1 MALEFLYHPL
11 TSPDSIRLIELQP
24 SRDPA
29 ASIQCRLIHTSFSS
43 NSLRDIFSHYT
54 ALSYVW
60 GCPDKVK
67 TIWIDGRPL
76 KITESLF
83 SALHDLR
90 DETRPFSVW
99 ADAICINQIN
109 NEEKMMQIRIM
120 GKIYA
125 NAMNTILYLGPAAPE
140 SVECQ
145 CIKAIRDG
153 NRVDGMQM
161 IERVLSKEWFNRVWV
176 FQELV
181 FSNNPWVQCGTMRV
195 KWEKICS
202 VVDEIR
208 IGTLKATQREKLTVC
223 SRMKTAWDDHR
234 RLHND
239 QLKPYNGWSN
249 EQDEVQ
255 DMLAL
260 LRARRGM
267 GVTDPRDMV
276 FAHTGFAAHTHMYD
290 ANSGTR
296 LDPDL
301 EADYSKS
308 CADVYLSAA
317 RHIMKTRTQLPE
329 FIKQADDRDNHPSR
343 IAGLPS
349 WVPDWTRPKM
359 MSQISLTSKPYW
371 YREDL
376 TTSWRLVGSILAF
389 AVRYSETVVSTS
401 IELSIVQI
409 PHGFRQKLALKLG
422 KAMFYDTKRKDH
434 WYELMDNA
442 DADDI
447 DEVWPESYEVW
458 RQLIQDDDILPP
470 EVFPHTVQGIRIRD
484 SLVPFFLILALH
496 PRYELDHLT
505 GRALART
512 SSGELAIVPTS
523 TQKGDIIVGFSA
535 GSYYDDILQFALR
548 PFQIEENLEMLN
560 KAILN
565 LTREDKFTTDDMTG
579 WEGYPV
585 LHCEMIG
592 QCLLGNFGSYGN
604 CQIVA
609 IH

>member
-43 NSLRDIFSHYT
+43 NSMRDIFGHYT

-60 GCPDKVK
+60 GCEDRVK
-67 TIWIDGRPL
+67 TIWIDGLPL

-99 ADAICINQIN
+99 ADGICINQIN

-125 NAMNTILYLGPAAPE
+125 NAMNTVLYLGPADPE

-153 NRVDGMQM
+153 NSVDGMQM
-161 IERVLSKEWFNRVWV
+161 IEHVLSKEWFNRVWV

-181 FSNNPWVQCGTMRV
+181 FSNNPWVQCGAMRV
-195 KWEKICS
+195 KWEKICRT
-202 VVDEIR
+202 VDEIR
-208 IGTLKATQREKLTVC
+208 IGTLEVTQREKLTVF
-223 SRMKTAWDDHR
+223 SRMQTAWDGHR
-234 RLHND
+234 RPH
-239 QLKPYNGWSN
+239 NGWSN
-249 EQDEVQ
+249 GQDEAQ

-260 LRARRGM
+260 LRARRGL

-276 FAHTGFAAHTHMYD
+276 FAHTGFAANTHMYD

-317 RHIMKTRTQLPE
+317 RHIIKTGKRLPE
-329 FIKQADDRDNHPSR
+329 FMKQADDRGNHQSR

-349 WVPDWTRPKM
+349 WVPDWTTPKM
-359 MSQISLTSKPYW
+359 MSQIPLTSTPFW
-371 YREDL
+371 YREHL
-376 TTSWRLVGSILAF
+376 ATPGRLVGAILAF
-389 AVRYSETVVSTS
+389 ADSCSETVVSTS
-401 IELSIVQI
+401 IELSLVQI

-422 KAMFYDTKRKDH
+422 TAMFDDTKREDH
-434 WYELMDNA
+434 WYDLMEYV
-442 DADDI
+442 DDI
-447 DEVWPESYEVW
+447 DEVWPESYEIW
-458 RQLIQDDDILPP
+458 RQLVQDDDILPP
-470 EVFPHTVQGIRIRD
+470 EVLPHKIEGTLIQD
-484 SLVPFFLILALH
+484 SLIPFFLILALH

-512 SSGELAIVPTS
+512 SSGKLAIVPTS
-523 TQKGDIIVGFSA
+523 TQKGDIIVSFFA
-535 GSYYDDILQFALR
+535 GPYSVDMLQFVLR

-565 LTREDKFTTDDMTG
+565 LTREENFMSDNMTG

-592 QCLLGNFGSYGN
+592 QCMLGNDGSDGN